1 MLTLKVFCFCM
12 PPRKAS
18 LALGCA
24 GIIISI
30 MMIVPPCLILENH
43 DFYFNEYISRQKSY
57 ADSGVDIRDEDIP
70 AIKYFNKVALSS
82 FVAYLTLFTFACIFM
97 ISGVAARK
105 SQLIVP
111 WLVVAFLTLL
121 FFLIMSISA
130 MFAIASVKSLIV
142 LFLAGIPLGFGVYFW
157 LTVYSTFA
165 QFRDE
170 ETAKMVRSAI
180 RPEGVNNTC
189 GGNGSGRSGSGS
201 DSCSGSGR
209 QTDVV
214 TTLSTAETEETE
226 VCSTAQ
232 RPSLPI
238 SNSSPTFSNVKENAI
253 QRTATGSPPPPY
265 EAVAV
270 DIDKEE
276 AALRSGIERSA
287 LALKSRL
294 EQPLMMKDDSIDSTE
309 TGPSSDSCSASACT
323 TQPLDQ
329 PLDDAIMVSAAQH
342 TTGQSSI
349 EEPDDQPLLMDTIS
363 FSSSNSAST
372 PKDLKSLQSQV
383 VSADIEKC

>member
-1 MLTLKVFCFCM
+1 M
-12 PPRKAS
+12 
-18 LALGCA
+18 G
-24 GIIISI
+24 
-30 MMIVPPCLILENH
+30 
-43 DFYFNEYISRQKSY
+43 
-57 ADSGVDIRDEDIP
+57 
-70 AIKYFNKVALSS
+70 KYFNKVALSS

-157 LTVYSTFA
+157 LTVYSSLF
-165 QFRDE
+165 QFRGE

-189 GGNGSGRSGSGS
+189 GGNGGGRSGSGS
-201 DSCSGSGR
+201 DSSSGSGR
-209 QTDVV
+209 QADVV

-238 SNSSPTFSNVKENAI
+238 SNSSPTFSN
-253 QRTATGSPPPPY
+253 
-265 EAVAV
+265 AVAV

-294 EQPLMMKDDSIDSTE
+294 EQPLMMLSWYQLLSTR
-309 TGPSSDSCSASACT
+309 PVN
-323 TQPLDQ
+323 P
-329 PLDDAIMVSAAQH
+329 
-342 TTGQSSI
+342 QS
-349 EEPDDQPLLMDTIS
+349 
-363 FSSSNSAST
+363 
-372 PKDLKSLQSQV
+372 KSPMTSLF
-383 VSADIEKC
+383 

>member
-82 FVAYLTLFTFACIFM
+82 FVAYLTLFTFTCIFM

-165 QFRDE
+165 QFRGE

-180 RPEGVNNTC
+180 RPEGVNNT
-189 GGNGSGRSGSGS
+189 GNGVGRSGSGS
-201 DSCSGSGR
+201 DTCSGSGR
-209 QTDVV
+209 TGPDVV
-214 TTLSTAETEETE
+214 TTVSAAETEETE

-238 SNSSPTFSNVKENAI
+238 SNSSPTFSN
-253 QRTATGSPPPPY
+253 
-265 EAVAV
+265 AVAV